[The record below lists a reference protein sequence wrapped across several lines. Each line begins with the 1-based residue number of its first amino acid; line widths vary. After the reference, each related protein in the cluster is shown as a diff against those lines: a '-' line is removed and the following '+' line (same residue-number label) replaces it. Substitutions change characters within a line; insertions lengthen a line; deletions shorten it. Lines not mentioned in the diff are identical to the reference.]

1 MPLRSRYIMHAAGYR
16 PARNAVIRFH
26 GSAVPAIG
34 SCMFPRSWH
43 TQCTISRRIS
53 SDPYGFLSSN
63 AVTFFSMAGF
73 SGWRSIPRRSR
84 QRFQTCFIMNLLSG
98 PYPGGCGQRRLPWSV
113 SPVKSRFIAGIYPKR
128 CSYDL
133 II

>member
-98 PYPGGCGQRRLPWSV
+98 PYMEVHVWGLCPKPV